1 MYQTQEKTGGGTA
14 SHQNGLLSFGSSEQ
28 FQQQI
33 DEQLKDNESCSA
45 IPFIKFVPENGK
57 FELGDEAEAFLKGL
71 VDTKLGVVAVCG
83 KYRTGKSYLLN
94 KLFVEQYFQNTKQK
108 NNGNGFQVSPTIKNP
123 GQPDIPPVAM
133 IVVDTEGLGAYDED
147 ENHDAKIFLL
157 ALLLSSL
164 LIYNSVGTIDENAL
178 NSLSLVI
185 NLSKKIQLKSGNNDQ
200 GNAAGDD
207 DEQIAK
213 IFPSF
218 LWVLRDFALKLVD
231 AEGNKMTPKQ
241 YLESAL
247 REQKGCSEAIE
258 GKNRV
263 RRMLTHFF
271 HERDCCTLVRP
282 TEQEKNLQTL
292 IKLPES
298 ELR

>member
-1 MYQTQEKTGGGTA
+1 M
-14 SHQNGLLSFGSSEQ
+14 QNP
-28 FQQQI
+28 
-33 DEQLKDNESCSA
+33 A
-45 IPFIKFVPENGK
+45 
-57 FELGDEAEAFLKGL
+57 
-71 VDTKLGVVAVCG
+71 
-83 KYRTGKSYLLN
+83 
-94 KLFVEQYFQNTKQK
+94 
-108 NNGNGFQVSPTIKNP
+108 
-123 GQPDIPPVAM
+123 QPDNPPVAM

-185 NLSKKIQLKSGNNDQ
+185 NLSKKIQLKSGNKESS
-200 GNAAGDD
+200 GGADD

-231 AEGNKMTPKQ
+231 SEGNKMTPKQ

-282 TEQEKNLQTL
+282 TEQEKNL
-292 IKLPES
+292 
-298 ELR
+298 